1 MAKVA
6 FRSLDKELRLAEDLR
21 GTLVEEEFQDMKVS
35 AFHPWAAMIVAP
47 LLEAAG
53 VLHAEPRM
61 VVLPD
66 DPRLGEFRGEYA
78 NLLGMIEERP
88 NEGDDDAPGF
98 AGSQKVVGTDVLFK
112 RLEESPVH
120 RVDAREYLKAS
131 LLDVWFGDRDRHAGQ
146 WPWARFEKDG
156 RYAWR
161 PIPRDRDEAFVANDG
176 LVWQTVRILWPRFAS
191 FQDEYPGIR
200 GLTENGWE
208 MDEVFLP
215 ALERSTWDEV
225 AAELQTVLSD
235 SVIAAAVHRMPAAM
249 YRSNGAALERALR
262 LRRDHLQEKA
272 AEYYEPFSRQVDIR
286 ATDSPGLAVVQPV
299 ENGLLEARLHARDRQ
314 KGTAV
319 PIPYYRRRFDPR
331 KTSEIRIHLQGG
343 DDRALVRGS
352 GRVSI
357 LARVIGGGGDD
368 EFIDSSDIGGLDVR
382 F

>member
-1 MAKVA
+1 
-6 FRSLDKELRLAEDLR
+6 
-21 GTLVEEEFQDMKVS
+21 
-35 AFHPWAAMIVAP
+35 
-47 LLEAAG
+47 
-53 VLHAEPRM
+53 
-61 VVLPD
+61 
-66 DPRLGEFRGEYA
+66 
-78 NLLGMIEERP
+78 
-88 NEGDDDAPGF
+88 
-98 AGSQKVVGTDVLFK
+98 
-112 RLEESPVH
+112 
-120 RVDAREYLKAS
+120 
-131 LLDVWFGDRDRHAGQ
+131 
-146 WPWARFEKDG
+146 
-156 RYAWR
+156 
-161 PIPRDRDEAFVANDG
+161 
-176 LVWQTVRILWPRFAS
+176 
-191 FQDEYPGIR
+191 
-200 GLTENGWE
+200 
-208 MDEVFLP
+208 
-215 ALERSTWDEV
+215 
-225 AAELQTVLSD
+225 
-235 SVIAAAVHRMPAAM
+235 MPAAM

-286 ATDSPGLAVVQPV
+286 ATDSPELAVVQPV